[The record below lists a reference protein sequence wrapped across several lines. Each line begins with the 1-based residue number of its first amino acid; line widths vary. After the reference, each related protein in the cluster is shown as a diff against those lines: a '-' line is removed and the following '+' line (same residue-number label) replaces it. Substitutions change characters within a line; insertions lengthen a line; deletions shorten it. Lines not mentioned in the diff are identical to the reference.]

1 MTQNEVMSD
10 AKQNQKKTKKNEK
23 SEKYYFLVKQLRL
36 FCFSCTIGNARQN
49 SNKKNI
55 SKVCDGRKNPSHTF
69 ASLASLAQLVR
80 ERVAVNDKVAGSIPA
95 GSVDFKT
102 YQP

>member
-1 MTQNEVMSD
+1 MGLI
-10 AKQNQKKTKKNEK
+10 A
-23 SEKYYFLVKQLRL
+23 
-36 FCFSCTIGNARQN
+36 
-49 SNKKNI
+49 SNLKKKNI

-95 GSVDFKT
+95 GSVILNHINRNSQLLLILINLSPYKNKVK
-102 YQP
+102 YIYNE